1 MRRMILMLAIFTGSV
16 AIAAPAWA
24 SALAPTVATGS
35 AAAVTADAAVIGG
48 TVTSNGA
55 HTSYWFEY
63 GTSTSYGSQTQKA
76 DVRGSVGPKA
86 VFARLKGLTPGTLY
100 HFRLDATNN
109 VGTANGADQTF
120 TTLTLPAPT
129 VSTGTALSVSERGA
143 KLTGTVDPNGAD
155 TTYSFQ
161 YGATSS
167 YGSQTPAR
175 HAGSGNVAVSV
186 SAPIGGLSAGT
197 VYHYRL
203 VATNGAG
210 VTDGADQ
217 TFTTVAA
224 AAPVAVTGAA
234 SSVTAHQAVL
244 AGTVTPNG
252 FATMYYFQ
260 YGSTTGYGSRTGS
273 RYAGAGQGS
282 VSVAAHLFGLTP
294 GQAYHF
300 RLVAKSRSGESDGA
314 DQTFTTSSAP
324 APVVVTG
331 QAVAVNAKSAGLV
344 GTVDPNGSAT
354 KYSFQ
359 YGTTT
364 SYGSQTPMRSL
375 HSKSGNRT
383 VLATANGLSPQT
395 LYHYRLVAT
404 NSSGTTDGADATF
417 TTAAAV
423 VLPHQQWFAGS
434 VSAVGSSS
442 LTVGV
447 LWTGPHDGSLNGQT
461 LTVAVT
467 SSTRIGQGSHNTP
480 IALASIQAGDLVA
493 IRASGDSASS
503 LTASRIHVY
512 CNCHWVGGTI
522 SSVGATSIGVR
533 VDRTGPYDT
542 VLKDQNVTIQVNAN
556 TVYLQGSHHRR
567 IGLGDLRVGQ
577 GIGVVFSA
585 DGFFK
590 APGFNPS
597 TATFT
602 AKRIHVWGRR
612 DVPEPSSDASVSAQV
627 SVSAG

>member
-1 MRRMILMLAIFTGSV
+1 MHRMILMLAILTGSM
-16 AIAAPAWA
+16 AFAATAFA
-24 SALAPTVATGS
+24 SALAPTVVTGS

-48 TVTSNGA
+48 TVTPNGA
-55 HTSYWFEY
+55 HTSYSFEY
-63 GTSTSYGSQTQKA
+63 GTSASYGSQTQA
-76 DVRGSVGPKA
+76 ANVRGDAGPKA

-100 HFRLDATNN
+100 HFRLDATNS
-109 VGTANGADQTF
+109 VGTTDGADQTF
-120 TTLTLPAPT
+120 TTVSLPVPS
-129 VSTGTALSVSERGA
+129 VSTGSALSVTERSA
-143 KLTGTVDPNGAD
+143 TLSGTVDPNGAE

-161 YGATSS
+161 YGATPS
-167 YGSQTPAR
+167 YGSQTPTR
-175 HAGSGNVAVSV
+175 HAGSGTVSVSV
-186 SAPIGGLSAGT
+186 SAPLGGLSAGT

-224 AAPVAVTGAA
+224 AVPGAVTGTA
-234 SSVTAHQAVL
+234 SSVTANQAVL

-252 FATMYYFQ
+252 FPTMYYFE
-260 YGSTTGYGSRTGS
+260 YGATTGYGSRTS
-273 RYAGAGQGS
+273 TRYAGAGSGS
-282 VSVAAHLFGLTP
+282 VSVAAHLFRLTP

-300 RLVAKSRSGESDGA
+300 RLVAKSRSGTSDGA
-314 DQTFTTSSAP
+314 DATFTTTSAP

-331 QAVAVNAKSAGLV
+331 PAVAVHATSADLV

-364 SYGSQTPMRSL
+364 NYGSQAGMRSL
-375 HSKSGNRT
+375 HSRGGNKT
-383 VLATANGLSPQT
+383 VMARANGLSPQT

-404 NSSGTTDGADATF
+404 NSSGTTDGADQTF
-417 TTAAAV
+417 TTASAV
-423 VLPHQQWFAGS
+423 VLPHTQWFAGS

-442 LTVGV
+442 LTLGV
-447 LWTGPHDGSLNGQT
+447 VWTGPHDGSLNGQT

-467 SSTRIGQGSHNTP
+467 SNTRIGQGSHNNP
-480 IALASIQAGDLVA
+480 IALAAIQPGDLVA
-493 IRASGDSASS
+493 IRAMGDSSTT
-503 LTASRIHVY
+503 LTATRIHVY

-522 SSVGATSIGVR
+522 SSVGATSVGIQ

-542 VLKDQNVTIQVNAN
+542 VLKGQNVTIQVNAD
-556 TVYLQGSHHRR
+556 TVYLQGGRHRR
-567 IGLGDLRVGQ
+567 IGFGDLRVGQ
-577 GIGVVFSA
+577 GVGVVFAA

-612 DVPEPSSDASVSAQV
+612 DVPEPSSDAGVSAHV
-627 SVSAG
+627 ATG